1 MSELKELTAAEL
13 VDLHNERCRPEEAI
27 EGPWKASKA
36 ELIDLI
42 RTLGDCDETDMPET
56 VTEADRPRSAATI
69 GALVAELLIDPD
81 LSYAE
86 IVERV
91 KEQFPNARTTAR
103 SVASVAVA
111 LRKKG
116 VEIPKRGKRGRR
128 GQ

>member
-1 MSELKELTAAEL
+1 MDTDELHEKTAAEL
-13 VDLHNERCRPEEAI
+13 VELHNERCRPEDVI

-42 RTLGDCDETDMPET
+42 RAFGDVDEADAPET
-56 VTEADRPRSAATI
+56 VTDKDEPRSVATI
-69 GALVAELLIDPD
+69 GALVAELLRDPD

-86 IVERV
+86 IVDRV
-91 KEQFPNARTTAR
+91 KAQFPDARTTAR
-103 SVASVAVA
+103 SVASVAVG

-116 VEIPKRGKRGRR
+116 VEIPKRGRR